1 VTVEGVP
8 EGVDGGSADAPTRT
22 PPAIDEPDPIGAGPA
37 GDGPSEPEATDPTE
51 PDAATD
57 DSTGSATEAVGAD
70 DVTSAAADPDPDPDT
85 GARAALPVAATE
97 PAEPEAGGPAAADR
111 PAAPPN
117 RAHTPR
123 RTRVRRGLAAAGVTL
138 VVALSVSAFS
148 MAGPTAANA
157 DQTFVDTA
165 RSQGHVVA
173 SGDQETLVVA
183 AAHKICD
190 RRESHSTDAERRAT
204 ALSLEELGAVQQSFD
219 GDVRGF
225 TALALQTYCPN

>member
-1 VTVEGVP
+1 MTVEGVP
-8 EGVDGGSADAPTRT
+8 EGVDGGSADAPTGT
-22 PPAIDEPDPIGAGPA
+22 PPVIDESDRTGAEPA
-37 GDGPSEPEATDPTE
+37 ADGAAEAAE
-51 PDAATD
+51 PDAA
-57 DSTGSATEAVGAD
+57 AEAAV
-70 DVTSAAADPDPDPDT
+70 PD
-85 GARAALPVAATE
+85 AATE
-97 PAEPEAGGPAAADR
+97 TAEPEVAAVPQAGPAAADT
-111 PAAPPN
+111 PAAPPT
-117 RAHTPR
+117 RARTPR

-190 RRESHSTDAERRAT
+190 RRESHSTVAERRAT

-219 GDVRGF
+219 SDVRGF